1 MNSLGFN
8 KDPSST
14 TVVVAMSGGVDSS
27 VTAGLLKKEGY
38 NVIGITLQLYTSN
51 NSAKKGS
58 CCSGL
63 DIYDARRVAQK
74 LDIPHYVF
82 NYEKTF
88 KSDVIDYFINA
99 YENGET
105 PIPCVKCNE
114 TVKFRDLMNFAKK
127 LEADCMA
134 TGHYI
139 RRKGNIKDA
148 HMYRAED
155 KSKDQSYFLF
165 ATTQDQL
172 DYLRFPLGEIS
183 KAETRKIAED
193 LGLIVYDKKDSQDI
207 CFIPDGD
214 YKKFIK
220 SNKKKGEILDLS
232 GNVLSFHDGIQN
244 FTVGQRRGLGIANED
259 PLYVVDIIKDKNQI
273 IVGDKK
279 DLLGKSLLLGDLN
292 FIMPEYDL
300 SKKTV
305 EIPCSAKIRSLSE
318 PKKGKLINP
327 SQLDSVWLRQP
338 KNTEIR
344 NFKLLYVGRIRVEK
358 GIFALSELIRNKR
371 DISLTIIG
379 AEKGSS
385 NKINQSNI
393 KILPTP
399 VSYTHLTL
407 PTKA

>member
-1 MNSLGFN
+1 MNTLGFN
-8 KDPSST
+8 KKPSET

-27 VTAGLLKKEGY
+27 VVAGLLKQEGY
-38 NVIGITLQLYTSN
+38 NVIGITLQLYSSN
-51 NSAKKGS
+51 TSAKKGS
-58 CCSGL
+58 CCSGI

-88 KSDVIDYFINA
+88 KEDVIDYFINA

-139 RRKGNIKDA
+139 KRKGSTKNA

-165 ATTQDQL
+165 STTQDQL
-172 DYLRFPLGEIS
+172 DYLRFPLGDIP
-183 KAETRKIAED
+183 KDKTRKIAED
-193 LGLIVYDKKDSQDI
+193 IGLVVFDKKDSQDI

-220 SNKKKGEILDLS
+220 SHKKIGEIIDLD
-232 GNVLSFHDGIQN
+232 GNVLSHHEGIQN
-244 FTVGQRRGLGIANED
+244 YTIGQRRGLGISNES
-259 PLYVVDIIKDKNQI
+259 PLYVVDILKETNQI
-273 IVGDKK
+273 VIGSKA
-279 DLLGKSLLLGDLN
+279 DLLGKSLLLDSLN
-292 FIMPEYDL
+292 FIMPDFDFSPSNL
-300 SKKTV
+300 

-318 PKKGKLINP
+318 PRKGTFLKQANTFSFEFDEPAEAITKGQACVLYDHDRVLGGGIIKQKLN
-327 SQLDSVWLRQP
+327 
-338 KNTEIR
+338 
-344 NFKLLYVGRIRVEK
+344 
-358 GIFALSELIRNKR
+358 
-371 DISLTIIG
+371 
-379 AEKGSS
+379 
-385 NKINQSNI
+385 
-393 KILPTP
+393 
-399 VSYTHLTL
+399 
-407 PTKA
+407 

>member
-38 NVIGITLQLYTSN
+38 NVIGITLQLYSSN
-51 NSAKKGS
+51 NFAKKGS

-127 LEADCMA
+127 LDADCMA

-139 RRKGNIKDA
+139 RRKGKIKDA
-148 HMYRAED
+148 HMYRADD

-193 LGLIVYDKKDSQDI
+193 LGLVVYNKKDSQDI

-214 YKKFIK
+214 YKKFINK
-220 SNKKKGEILDLS
+220 NKKRGEILDLS
-232 GNVLSFHDGIQN
+232 GNILSFHEGIQN
-244 FTVGQRRGLGIANED
+244 FTVGQRRGLGISNDD
-259 PLYVVDIIKDKNQI
+259 PLYVIDIIKEKNQI
-273 IVGDKK
+273 IVGGKK
-279 DLLGKSLLLGDLN
+279 DLLGKSLLLGNLN

-300 SKKTV
+300 SKKIV
-305 EIPCSAKIRSLSE
+305 EISCSAKIRSLSE
-318 PKKGKLINP
+318 PKKGRLIKQSASYSFEFDEPAEAITKGQACVFYDNDRVLGGGIIKQKLN
-327 SQLDSVWLRQP
+327 
-338 KNTEIR
+338 
-344 NFKLLYVGRIRVEK
+344 
-358 GIFALSELIRNKR
+358 
-371 DISLTIIG
+371 
-379 AEKGSS
+379 
-385 NKINQSNI
+385 
-393 KILPTP
+393 
-399 VSYTHLTL
+399 
-407 PTKA
+407 

>member
-1 MNSLGFN
+1 MNTLGFN
-8 KDPSST
+8 KEPSET

-27 VTAGLLKKEGY
+27 VVAGLLKQEGY
-38 NVIGITLQLYTSN
+38 NVIGITLQLYSSN
-51 NSAKKGS
+51 TSAKKGS
-58 CCSGL
+58 CCSGI

-88 KSDVIDYFINA
+88 KEDVIDYFVNA

-139 RRKGNIKDA
+139 KRKGNTKNA

-165 ATTQDQL
+165 STTQEQL
-172 DYLRFPLGEIS
+172 DYLRFPLGDIPKE
-183 KAETRKIAED
+183 KTRKIAEEI
-193 LGLIVYDKKDSQDI
+193 GLVVFNKKDSQDI

-220 SNKKKGEILDLS
+220 SQKKVGDIIDLNGNILS
-232 GNVLSFHDGIQN
+232 HHEGIQN
-244 FTVGQRRGLGIANED
+244 YTIGQRRGIGISSEE
-259 PLYVVDIIKDKNQI
+259 PLYVVDILKESNQI
-273 IVGDKK
+273 IIGSKK

-292 FIMPEYDL
+292 FIMPDFDL
-300 SKKTV
+300 NQDDI
-305 EIPCSAKIRSLSE
+305 EISCSAKIRSLSE
-318 PKKGKLINP
+318 PKKGTLYKNLNKFSFKFDEPAEAITKGQACVLYDHDRVLGGGIIKQKLN
-327 SQLDSVWLRQP
+327 
-338 KNTEIR
+338 
-344 NFKLLYVGRIRVEK
+344 
-358 GIFALSELIRNKR
+358 
-371 DISLTIIG
+371 
-379 AEKGSS
+379 
-385 NKINQSNI
+385 
-393 KILPTP
+393 
-399 VSYTHLTL
+399 
-407 PTKA
+407 

>member
-1 MNSLGFN
+1 MEQRYAA
-8 KDPSST
+8 
-14 TVVVAMSGGVDSS
+14 TV
-27 VTAGLLKKEGY
+27 
-38 NVIGITLQLYTSN
+38 I
-51 NSAKKGS
+51 
-58 CCSGL
+58 
-63 DIYDARRVAQK
+63 
-74 LDIPHYVF
+74 
-82 NYEKTF
+82 
-88 KSDVIDYFINA
+88 IDYFINA

-220 SNKKKGEILDLS
+220 SNKRKGEILDLS

-244 FTVGQRRGLGIANED
+244 FTVGQRRGLGIANDE

-318 PKKGKLINP
+318 PKKGKLIKQYTSYSFEFDEPAEAITKGQACVLYDNDRVLGGGIIK
-327 SQLDSVWLRQP
+327 Q
-338 KNTEIR
+338 
-344 NFKLLYVGRIRVEK
+344 KL
-358 GIFALSELIRNKR
+358 N
-371 DISLTIIG
+371 
-379 AEKGSS
+379 
-385 NKINQSNI
+385 
-393 KILPTP
+393 
-399 VSYTHLTL
+399 
-407 PTKA
+407 

>member
-1 MNSLGFN
+1 MCIR
-8 KDPSST
+8 DR
-14 TVVVAMSGGVDSS
+14 
-27 VTAGLLKKEGY
+27 
-38 NVIGITLQLYTSN
+38 
-51 NSAKKGS
+51 

-139 RRKGNIKDA
+139 RRKGKIKDA

-165 ATTQDQL
+165 ATTQNQL

-183 KAETRKIAED
+183 KLETRKIAED

-220 SNKKKGEILDLS
+220 SNKK
-232 GNVLSFHDGIQN
+232 
-244 FTVGQRRGLGIANED
+244 R
-259 PLYVVDIIKDKNQI
+259 
-273 IVGDKK
+273 
-279 DLLGKSLLLGDLN
+279 
-292 FIMPEYDL
+292 
-300 SKKTV
+300 
-305 EIPCSAKIRSLSE
+305 
-318 PKKGKLINP
+318 
-327 SQLDSVWLRQP
+327 
-338 KNTEIR
+338 
-344 NFKLLYVGRIRVEK
+344 EK
-358 GIFALSELIRNKR
+358 
-371 DISLTIIG
+371 
-379 AEKGSS
+379 
-385 NKINQSNI
+385 
-393 KILPTP
+393 
-399 VSYTHLTL
+399 
-407 PTKA
+407 

>member
-38 NVIGITLQLYTSN
+38 NVIGITLQLYSSN

-82 NYEKTF
+82 NYEKIF

-127 LEADCMA
+127 LDADCMA

-139 RRKGNIKDA
+139 RRKGKIKDA
-148 HMYRAED
+148 HMYRADD

-193 LGLIVYDKKDSQDI
+193 LGLVVYNKKDSQDI

-214 YKKFIK
+214 YKKFINK
-220 SNKKKGEILDLS
+220 NKKRGEILDLS
-232 GNVLSFHDGIQN
+232 GNILSFHEGIQN
-244 FTVGQRRGLGIANED
+244 FTVGQRRGLGISNDD
-259 PLYVVDIIKDKNQI
+259 PLYVIDIIKEKNQI
-273 IVGDKK
+273 IVGGKK
-279 DLLGKSLLLGDLN
+279 DLLGKSLLLGNLN

-300 SKKTV
+300 SKKIV
-305 EIPCSAKIRSLSE
+305 EISCSAKIRSLSE
-318 PKKGKLINP
+318 PKKGRLIKQSASYSFEFDEPAEAITKGQACVFYDNDRVLGGGIIKQKLN
-327 SQLDSVWLRQP
+327 
-338 KNTEIR
+338 
-344 NFKLLYVGRIRVEK
+344 
-358 GIFALSELIRNKR
+358 
-371 DISLTIIG
+371 
-379 AEKGSS
+379 
-385 NKINQSNI
+385 
-393 KILPTP
+393 
-399 VSYTHLTL
+399 
-407 PTKA
+407 

>member
-1 MNSLGFN
+1 
-8 KDPSST
+8 
-14 TVVVAMSGGVDSS
+14 
-27 VTAGLLKKEGY
+27 
-38 NVIGITLQLYTSN
+38 
-51 NSAKKGS
+51 
-58 CCSGL
+58 
-63 DIYDARRVAQK
+63 
-74 LDIPHYVF
+74 
-82 NYEKTF
+82 
-88 KSDVIDYFINA
+88 
-99 YENGET
+99 
-105 PIPCVKCNE
+105 
-114 TVKFRDLMNFAKK
+114 MNFAKK

-220 SNKKKGEILDLS
+220 SNKRKGEILDLS

-244 FTVGQRRGLGIANED
+244 FTVGQRRGLGIANKD

-318 PKKGKLINP
+318 PKKGKLIKQSTSYSFEFDEPAEAITKGQACVLYDNDRVLGGGIIK
-327 SQLDSVWLRQP
+327 Q
-338 KNTEIR
+338 
-344 NFKLLYVGRIRVEK
+344 KL
-358 GIFALSELIRNKR
+358 N
-371 DISLTIIG
+371 
-379 AEKGSS
+379 
-385 NKINQSNI
+385 
-393 KILPTP
+393 
-399 VSYTHLTL
+399 
-407 PTKA
+407 

>member
-8 KDPSST
+8 KDPAST

-38 NVIGITLQLYTSN
+38 NVVGITLQLYNSN
-51 NSAKKGS
+51 NLAKKGT

-88 KSDVIDYFINA
+88 KSDVIDYFIKS

-127 LEADCMA
+127 LDADCMA

-139 RRKGNIKDA
+139 RRKGEIKDA

-165 ATTQDQL
+165 ATTQNQL

-220 SNKKKGEILDLS
+220 SNKKKGEIIDLS
-232 GNVLSFHDGIQN
+232 GNVLSSHDGIQN
-244 FTVGQRRGLGIANED
+244 FTVGQRRGLGISNDD
-259 PLYVVDIIKDKNQI
+259 PLYVIDIIKDKNQI

-279 DLLGKSLLLGDLN
+279 DLLGSSLLLGDLN

-300 SKKTV
+300 SKKIV

-318 PKKGKLINP
+318 PKKGKLIKQSTSYSFEFDEPAEAITRGQACVLYDNDRVLGGGIIK
-327 SQLDSVWLRQP
+327 Q
-338 KNTEIR
+338 
-344 NFKLLYVGRIRVEK
+344 KL
-358 GIFALSELIRNKR
+358 N
-371 DISLTIIG
+371 
-379 AEKGSS
+379 
-385 NKINQSNI
+385 
-393 KILPTP
+393 
-399 VSYTHLTL
+399 
-407 PTKA
+407 

>member
-1 MNSLGFN
+1 MNTLGFN
-8 KDPSST
+8 KKPSET

-27 VTAGLLKKEGY
+27 VTAGLLKQQGY
-38 NVIGITLQLYTSN
+38 NVIGITLQLYSSN
-51 NSAKKGS
+51 SSPKKGS

-88 KSDVIDYFINA
+88 KSDVIDYFVNA

-139 RRKGNIKDA
+139 KRKGDVKNA
-148 HMYRAED
+148 HMFRAED

-165 ATTQDQL
+165 STTQDQL
-172 DYLRFPLGEIS
+172 DYLRFPLGDIP
-183 KAETRKIAED
+183 KNKTRKIAED
-193 LGLIVYDKKDSQDI
+193 LGLVVYNKKDSQDI

-220 SNKKKGEILDLS
+220 SQKKTGDIIDVK
-232 GNVLSFHDGIQN
+232 GNVISHHDGIQN
-244 FTVGQRRGLGIANED
+244 FTIGQRRGIGISSEK
-259 PLYVVDIIKDKNQI
+259 PLYVIDIIKETNQI

-279 DLLGKSLLLGDLN
+279 DLLGKSLLLDNLN
-292 FIMPEYDL
+292 FIMPDYDF
-300 SKKTV
+300 SKSAI
-305 EIPCSAKIRSLSE
+305 EISCSAKIRSLSE
-318 PKKGKLINP
+318 PQKGTLKKNSEVFSFEFDEPLEAITKGQACVLYDQDRVLGGGIIKQKLN
-327 SQLDSVWLRQP
+327 
-338 KNTEIR
+338 
-344 NFKLLYVGRIRVEK
+344 
-358 GIFALSELIRNKR
+358 
-371 DISLTIIG
+371 
-379 AEKGSS
+379 
-385 NKINQSNI
+385 
-393 KILPTP
+393 
-399 VSYTHLTL
+399 
-407 PTKA
+407 

>member
-1 MNSLGFN
+1 MSRGLGDVY
-8 KDPSST
+8 KR
-14 TVVVAMSGGVDSS
+14 
-27 VTAGLLKKEGY
+27 
-38 NVIGITLQLYTSN
+38 Q
-51 NSAKKGS
+51 
-58 CCSGL
+58 
-63 DIYDARRVAQK
+63 
-74 LDIPHYVF
+74 
-82 NYEKTF
+82 F

-318 PKKGKLINP
+318 PKKGKLIKQSTSYSFEFDEPAEAITKGQACVLYDNDRVLGGGIIK
-327 SQLDSVWLRQP
+327 Q
-338 KNTEIR
+338 
-344 NFKLLYVGRIRVEK
+344 KL
-358 GIFALSELIRNKR
+358 N
-371 DISLTIIG
+371 
-379 AEKGSS
+379 
-385 NKINQSNI
+385 
-393 KILPTP
+393 
-399 VSYTHLTL
+399 
-407 PTKA
+407 

>member
-1 MNSLGFN
+1 MNTLGFN
-8 KDPSST
+8 KKPSET

-27 VTAGLLKKEGY
+27 VVAGLLKQDGY
-38 NVIGITLQLYTSN
+38 NVIGITLQLYASN

-58 CCSGL
+58 CCSGI

-88 KSDVIDYFINA
+88 KEDVIDYFINA

-139 RRKGNIKDA
+139 KRKGETKNA

-165 ATTQDQL
+165 STTQDQL
-172 DYLRFPLGEIS
+172 DYLRFPLGDIS
-183 KAETRKIAED
+183 KEQTRKIAED
-193 LGLIVYDKKDSQDI
+193 IGLVVFNKKDSQDI

-220 SNKKKGEILDLS
+220 SKKKVGDIIDLNGNILAQ
-232 GNVLSFHDGIQN
+232 HEGIQN
-244 FTVGQRRGLGIANED
+244 FTIGQRRGLGISSEN
-259 PLYVVDIIKDKNQI
+259 PLYVVDILKDSNQI
-273 IVGDKK
+273 IIGDKN
-279 DLLGKSLLLGDLN
+279 DLLGRSLLLDDLN
-292 FIMPEYDL
+292 FIMPDIDL
-300 SKKTV
+300 NKSDI

-318 PKKGKLINP
+318 PKKGVLSKKSNTFSFQFDEPAEAITKGQACVLYDHDRVLGGGIIKQKLN
-327 SQLDSVWLRQP
+327 
-338 KNTEIR
+338 
-344 NFKLLYVGRIRVEK
+344 
-358 GIFALSELIRNKR
+358 
-371 DISLTIIG
+371 
-379 AEKGSS
+379 
-385 NKINQSNI
+385 
-393 KILPTP
+393 
-399 VSYTHLTL
+399 
-407 PTKA
+407 

>member
-38 NVIGITLQLYTSN
+38 NVIGITLQLYSSN

-63 DIYDARRVAQK
+63 DIYAARRVAQK

-139 RRKGNIKDA
+139 RRKGKIKDA

-165 ATTQDQL
+165 ATTQNQL

-183 KAETRKIAED
+183 KLETRKIAED

-220 SNKKKGEILDLS
+220 SNKKKGEIVDLS
-232 GNVLSFHDGIQN
+232 GNVLSSHDGIQN
-244 FTVGQRRGLGIANED
+244 YTVGQRRGLGISND
-259 PLYVVDIIKDKNQI
+259 NPLYVIDIIKDKNQI

-279 DLLGKSLLLGDLN
+279 DLLGSSLLLGDLN

-300 SKKTV
+300 SKNIV
-305 EIPCSAKIRSLSE
+305 EIACSAKIRSLSE
-318 PKKGKLINP
+318 PKKGKLIKQSTSYSFEFDEPAEAITRGQACVFYDNDRVLGGGIIK
-327 SQLDSVWLRQP
+327 Q
-338 KNTEIR
+338 
-344 NFKLLYVGRIRVEK
+344 KL
-358 GIFALSELIRNKR
+358 N
-371 DISLTIIG
+371 
-379 AEKGSS
+379 
-385 NKINQSNI
+385 
-393 KILPTP
+393 
-399 VSYTHLTL
+399 
-407 PTKA
+407 

>member
-155 KSKDQSYFLF
+155 KAKDQSYFLF

-259 PLYVVDIIKDKNQI
+259 PLQVVDIIKDKNQI

-318 PKKGKLINP
+318 PKKGKLIKQSP
-327 SQLDSVWLRQP
+327 SYSFEFDEPAEAITKGQACVLYDNDRVLGGGIIKQ
-338 KNTEIR
+338 
-344 NFKLLYVGRIRVEK
+344 KL
-358 GIFALSELIRNKR
+358 N
-371 DISLTIIG
+371 
-379 AEKGSS
+379 
-385 NKINQSNI
+385 
-393 KILPTP
+393 
-399 VSYTHLTL
+399 
-407 PTKA
+407 